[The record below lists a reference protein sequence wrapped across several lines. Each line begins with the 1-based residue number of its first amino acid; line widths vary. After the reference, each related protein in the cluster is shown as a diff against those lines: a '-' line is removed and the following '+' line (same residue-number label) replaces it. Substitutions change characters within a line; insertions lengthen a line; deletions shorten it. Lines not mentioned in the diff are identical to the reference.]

1 MSTYFDTL
9 IAVYT
14 SINTP
19 GSKNFIFN
27 KFFNKLDMKTLFDD
41 NFALPH
47 ECIDS
52 TFMDKDHCH
61 VIVSDLKIVNN
72 NNLRNLLSNGPKY
85 HENKIANYQKAK
97 ESTITEVK
105 SSIQL
110 TVINM
115 VQCSHI
121 IIS

>member
-1 MSTYFDTL
+1 
-9 IAVYT
+9 
-14 SINTP
+14 
-19 GSKNFIFN
+19 
-27 KFFNKLDMKTLFDD
+27 MKTLFDD

-72 NNLRNLLSNGPKY
+72 NNLHNLLSNGPKY

-97 ESTITEVK
+97 ESIITEVK
-105 SSIQL
+105 SSIQSYCYKHGAVFPHNYFL
-110 TVINM
+110 NGN
-115 VQCSHI
+115 
-121 IIS
+121 